1 MLLLLRF
8 ILFYSVPHERQTMTT
23 LGVRIRDSH
32 LSIASM
38 QHLVRLAENR
48 GYASVW
54 LPESP
59 GREAFTELTAL
70 AVSSER
76 IRIGTGIV
84 PVFARLPTIAAAAMT
99 TAATLAPGRVILGL
113 GIGHKPA
120 MEGGH
125 GVTFSR
131 PFQHTREFTEIV
143 RQLLREGKVSYDGE
157 IYRIKQFQFD
167 APPPQPV
174 PVFLAALRPNMLQ
187 LAGAVADGVLMNWA
201 SLDYIPEAIGY
212 IRQGAEAAGRSLD
225 EIEIACYLRTCVT
238 DQPEVVEAACRTQ
251 LARYGSMTYYQ
262 KYFERIGFED
272 EATAIAAAWQRG
284 DGDAAA
290 QAVTLPMIQATTIYG
305 SAETCQQR
313 LQAYR
318 DAGLQHPIIAPFPIG
333 EPIEETFVRT
343 IEGCLA

>member
-1 MLLLLRF
+1 
-8 ILFYSVPHERQTMTT
+8 MTI

-32 LSIASM
+32 LPITSM
-38 QHLVRLAENR
+38 QDLVRLAER
-48 GYASVW
+48 KGYSSVW

-59 GREAFTELTAL
+59 GREVFTELTAL
-70 AVSSER
+70 ALSSER

-84 PVFARLPTIAAAAMT
+84 PVFARLPTVAAAAMN

-113 GIGHKPA
+113 GIGHRPA

-131 PFQHTREFTEIV
+131 PFQHTREFATIA
-143 RQLLREGKVSYDGE
+143 RQLLRQGE
-157 IYRIKQFQFD
+157 ISYTGDIYQIQHFQFD

-174 PVFLAALRPNMLQ
+174 PVFLAALRPQMLQ

-201 SLDYIPEAIGY
+201 SLDYIPEAIAH
-212 IRQGAEAAGRSLD
+212 IRQGAEAAGRHAD

-238 DQPEVVEAACRTQ
+238 DQPDEVEAACRAQ

-262 KYFERIGFED
+262 KYFERIGFVD
-272 EATAIAAAWQRG
+272 EAMAIAAAWQQN
-284 DGDAAA
+284 DHESAMA
-290 QAVTLPMIQATTIYG
+290 AVTLPMIQATTIYG
-305 SAETCQQR
+305 SAETCRQR

-333 EPIEETFVRT
+333 EPIQKTFVRT
-343 IEGCLA
+343 IEGCMAAD

>member
-1 MLLLLRF
+1 
-8 ILFYSVPHERQTMTT
+8 MTT

-32 LSIASM
+32 LTISSM
-38 QHLVRLAENR
+38 QELVRLAEGR

-59 GREAFTELTAL
+59 GREVFTELTAL
-70 AVSSER
+70 ATSSKR

-84 PVFARLPTIAAAAMT
+84 PVFARLPTVAAAAMN

-131 PFQHTREFTEIV
+131 PFQHTREFATIA
-143 RQLLREGKVSYDGE
+143 RQLLREGQVSYDGE
-157 IYRIKQFQFD
+157 IYRIKHFQFD

-174 PVFLAALRPNMLQ
+174 PVFLAALRPKMLQ

-238 DQPEVVEAACRTQ
+238 DRPDVVETACRAQ

-262 KYFERIGFED
+262 KYFERIGFAD
-272 EATAIAAAWQRG
+272 EATTMAQAWQRG
-284 DGDAAA
+284 DREAAMA
-290 QAVTLPMIQATTIYG
+290 AVTLPMIQATTIYG
-305 SAETCQQR
+305 SAETCRQR

-343 IEGCLA
+343 IEGCLTPS

>member
-1 MLLLLRF
+1 
-8 ILFYSVPHERQTMTT
+8 MTT

-32 LSIASM
+32 LAISSM
-38 QHLVRLAENR
+38 QELVRLAESR

-59 GREAFTELTAL
+59 GREVFTELTAL
-70 AVSSER
+70 AMSSER

-84 PVFARLPTIAAAAMT
+84 PVFARLPTVAAAAMN
-99 TAATLAPGRVILGL
+99 TAAALAPGRVILGL

-125 GVTFSR
+125 GVTFAR
-131 PFQHTREFTEIV
+131 PFQHTREFTAIA
-143 RQLLREGKVSYDGE
+143 RQLLREGQVSYEGE

-174 PVFLAALRPNMLQ
+174 PVFLAALRPQMLQ

-201 SLDYIPEAIGY
+201 SLDYIPEAIAH
-212 IRQGAEAAGRSLD
+212 IRQGAEAAGRSPD
-225 EIEIACYLRTCVT
+225 EVEIACYLRTCVT
-238 DQPEVVEAACRTQ
+238 DQPEVVEAACRAQ

-262 KYFERIGFED
+262 KYFERIGFVD
-272 EATAIAAAWQRG
+272 EATIMAEAWQRG
-284 DGDAAA
+284 DREAAM
-290 QAVTLPMIQATTIYG
+290 QAVTLPMIQSTTIYG
-305 SAETCQQR
+305 SAETCRQR

-333 EPIEETFVRT
+333 EPIQETFVRT
-343 IEGCLA
+343 IEGCLGS

>member
-1 MLLLLRF
+1 
-8 ILFYSVPHERQTMTT
+8 MTT

-32 LSIASM
+32 LTITSM
-38 QHLVRLAENR
+38 QDLVRLAERR

-59 GREAFTELTAL
+59 GREVFTELTAL
-70 AVSSER
+70 VLSSER

-84 PVFARLPTIAAAAMT
+84 PVFARLPTVAAAAMN

-113 GIGHKPA
+113 GIGHRPA

-125 GVTFSR
+125 GVPFSR
-131 PFQHTREFTEIV
+131 PFQHTREFATIA
-143 RQLLREGKVSYDGE
+143 RQLLRKGE
-157 IYRIKQFQFD
+157 ISYTGDIYQIEHFQFD

-174 PVFLAALRPNMLQ
+174 PVFLAALRPQMLQ

-201 SLDYIPEAIGY
+201 SLDYIPEAIAY
-212 IRQGAEAAGRSLD
+212 VRQGAEAAGRRAD

-238 DQPEVVEAACRTQ
+238 DQPDVVEAACRAQ

-262 KYFERIGFED
+262 KYFERIGFAD
-272 EATAIAAAWQRG
+272 EATAIAEAWQRG
-284 DGDAAA
+284 DREAAIG
-290 QAVTLPMIQATTIYG
+290 AVTLPMIQATTIYG
-305 SAETCQQR
+305 SAEVCRQR

-318 DAGLQHPIIAPFPIG
+318 EAGLQHPIIAPFPIG
-333 EPIEETFVRT
+333 EPIQETFVRT
-343 IEGCLA
+343 IEGCMAAD